1 MRRALDQ
8 HPPLLAH
15 LPPPP
20 NLLQLL
26 RVFISSETDLFF
38 LHVLEVGEEEYALLR
53 RDQDIRV
60 DFANFAG
67 KLIGLLDKCIA
78 CKEEDLP
85 RCAPRVVAGGR
96 RAPAPG
102 V

>member
-1 MRRALDQ
+1 MRRSLDQ

-15 LPPPP
+15 LPPPIW
-20 NLLQLL
+20 LQLL

-38 LHVLEVGEEEYALLR
+38 LHVLEVGEEEYAMLR
-53 RDQDIRV
+53 QDQDIRV